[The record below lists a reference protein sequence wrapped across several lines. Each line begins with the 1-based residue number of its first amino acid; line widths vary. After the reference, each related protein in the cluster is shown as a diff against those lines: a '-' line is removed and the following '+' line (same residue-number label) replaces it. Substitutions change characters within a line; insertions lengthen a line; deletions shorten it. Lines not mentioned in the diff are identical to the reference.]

1 MRRQTLAVLIVV
13 AATAGCGGASPS
25 DSPAMAG
32 ASRASPT
39 SAQASA
45 SSTSQPDA
53 SPSSAAAAA
62 TPAGP
67 GPFAG
72 SVDIGGRSLFLEC
85 DGEGSPTMI
94 LDAGLGG
101 DSGNW
106 SRVGFLPLLS
116 PIGRWCVYDRA
127 NRGRSDADPRMRT
140 SADIVEDLH
149 ALTVAAQLE
158 PPYVLVGHSFGGYNV
173 RLFASRFPE
182 EVAGLVLMD
191 TVTPGFVTGQE
202 ALLTPDQWAIEA
214 TTYRGKTEP
223 FIDFLASG
231 DEVAAADPLPSL
243 LPILVV
249 AATER
254 HAGNASWPADWPG
267 DALDELWDQEQRGLA
282 ALTSRG
288 SLIVAADTA
297 HRIHIQRP
305 DYMAGLIGDFID
317 VVRALR

>member
-1 MRRQTLAVLIVV
+1 MRHPRIAVL
-13 AATAGCGGASPS
+13 ATLVLAAGCSPTASPPAS
-25 DSPAMAG
+25 MTPSEATSEEAPSTPPSNAPTSSPAAE
-32 ASRASPT
+32 ASGP
-39 SAQASA
+39 
-45 SSTSQPDA
+45 
-53 SPSSAAAAA
+53 PS
-62 TPAGP
+62 GP
-67 GPFAG
+67 GHFAG
-72 SVDIGGRSLFLEC
+72 SIDIGGRSLFLEC
-85 DGEGSPTMI
+85 EGEGGPTMI

-106 SRVGFLPLLS
+106 SRVGFLPRLTPL
-116 PIGRWCVYDRA
+116 GRWCVYDRA

-158 PPYVLVGHSFGGYNV
+158 PPYVLIGHSFGGYNV
-173 RLFASRFPE
+173 RLYASTYPD

-191 TVTPGFVTGQE
+191 TVTPEFVAGQE
-202 ALLTPDQWAIEA
+202 TLLTPEQWVIEA
-214 TTYRGKTEP
+214 ESYRGNTEP
-223 FIDFLASG
+223 YIDFLASG
-231 DEVAAADPLPSL
+231 DEVAQADPLPSL

-254 HAGNASWPADWPG
+254 HAGNVSWPADWPG
-267 DALDELWDQEQRGLA
+267 AELDKLWDQEQRGLG

-288 SLIVAADTA
+288 TLVIAADTA

-305 DYMAGLIGDFID
+305 DYMAGLIADFLG